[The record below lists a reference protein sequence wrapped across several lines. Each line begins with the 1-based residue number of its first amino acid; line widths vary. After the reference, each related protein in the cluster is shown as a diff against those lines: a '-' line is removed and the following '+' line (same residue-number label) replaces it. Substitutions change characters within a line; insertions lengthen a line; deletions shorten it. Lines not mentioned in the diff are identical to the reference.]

1 MKQCTIWFNNLSLYK
16 KILSI
21 FLLVLLAV
29 CITFLISIRILT
41 SRYNEELYLT
51 HANSLNRVTTYLE
64 SETQLI
70 QTISYNMIGD
80 PIIQDNLVFLT
91 EKPFSNRRAQARQ
104 EIYQQLYSYVYRS
117 KYIKSINIILS
128 DGTNICMGSSD
139 EILKFDLKE
148 LDKTTSDLKGKAIWS
163 PGIEPGNDTVCAR
176 QILKLKYL
184 SLKKLAGLYITV
196 NMERMIEDGLKSAGS
211 VVEDSNFILLSGN
224 KRIYPATAYHDS
236 YCGEIIAYSNQQ
248 ENAYLITTLDNKKEF
263 IISGHVPLVDWDFI
277 YFRDYDPLFYRI
289 QFVSLQI
296 ILFTVFIIF
305 ITATYVNLIFRHIF
319 RHLDYLIEKIQK
331 FGSGESLACDVKCYD
346 YENRQDEI
354 GQLHRSFDEMT
365 HSVKVLRD
373 ENYDKKLLLRDST
386 IKMLQQQINPHFLY
400 NTLDT
405 INWMAQKYGAE
416 DISVMVRSLGNL
428 FRASIAGQKD
438 IIPLKDELEVLDNY
452 IRIQEI
458 RFKDR
463 LHFELKIPGNITH
476 ISVPK
481 LCIQPLVEN
490 ALKHAMEDTDEM
502 CRIQVVIEEMEQD
515 YEIRVSNTGSRFES
529 DLLEKIRQKEIRPQ
543 GSGVGLTN
551 IHSRLKLL
559 YGEHYGL
566 KFYNEKDMA
575 VVMLSIPKEAPCGDT
590 SMSKK
595 RGQ

>member
-1 MKQCTIWFNNLSLYK
+1 MKRCTVWFNDLSLYK
-16 KILSI
+16 KILTI
-21 FLLVLLAV
+21 FLLALLAL

-41 SRYNEELYLT
+41 LRYNEELYRT
-51 HANSLNRVTTYLE
+51 NANSLNHVTTYLE
-64 SETQLI
+64 SEMQLI
-70 QTISYNMIGD
+70 QSISYSMIGD
-80 PIIQDNLVFLT
+80 PILQDNLVFLADN
-91 EKPFSNRRAQARQ
+91 PYNNRRSLARRD
-104 EIYQQLYSYVYRS
+104 IYQQLYSYVYRS
-117 KYIKSINIILS
+117 KYIKSINIILA

-139 EILKFDLKE
+139 EILKFNQKE
-148 LDKTTSDLKGKAIWS
+148 LNEIASILKGKAVWA
-163 PGIEPGNDTVCAR
+163 PAMEPGDDTVCAR

-184 SLKKLAGLYITV
+184 NLKKLAGLYITV
-196 NMERMIEDGLKSAGS
+196 DMERMIEDGLRSAGIL
-211 VVEDSNFILLSGN
+211 VENSNFILMSGE
-224 KRIYPATAYHDS
+224 KRIYPAAAFHDAY
-236 YCGEIIAYSNQQ
+236 CAEIIAGNKQQ
-248 ENAYLITTLDNKKEF
+248 ENTYRISTLDNKKEF
-263 IISGHVPLVDWDFI
+263 IIIGHVPYVNWNYI

-289 QFVSLQI
+289 QLMNLQI
-296 ILFTVFIIF
+296 LVFTVFIIF

-319 RHLDYLIEKIQK
+319 HHLDYLIEKIQK
-331 FGSGESLACDVKCYD
+331 FGSGESPACNVECYD

-373 ENYDKKLLLRDST
+373 ENYDKQLLLRDST

-438 IIPLKDELEVLDNY
+438 IIPLEDELEVLDNY

-463 LHFELKIPGNITH
+463 LHFELKIPENISH
-476 ISVPK
+476 IFIPK

-502 CRIQVVIEEMEQD
+502 CMIRVVIEEMEKD
-515 YEIRVSNTGSRFES
+515 YEIRVSNTGSRFEP
-529 DLLEKIRQKEIRPQ
+529 DLLEKIRHKEIKPQ

-566 KFYNEKDMA
+566 KFYNEKEMA
-575 VVMLSIPKEAPCGDT
+575 VVMLSIPKEGEI
-590 SMSKK
+590 
-595 RGQ
+595 